1 MVWNVG
7 KAAFFFSFKLKK
19 RKANESEEGPWHG
32 MAWNGEMNES
42 VCWTWSSWTIWKKKT
57 RRGYQFLPFDFG
69 VAQDVYSDQIAYA

>member
-19 RKANESEEGPWHG
+19 RKANEREEGPWHG
-32 MAWNGEMNES
+32 MEWRDERVRLLNL
-42 VCWTWSSWTIWKKKT
+42 VFVDHLQKKKP

-69 VAQDVYSDQIAYA
+69 VAQDAYSDQIAYA